1 MLVLQQPKIA
11 ILVGI
16 WYNFP
21 MENKRIASNKRAAH
35 KYEILDKI
43 EAGIELKGTEVKSLR
58 SNKVDLKDSFAKIQ
72 NEEVFLHNL
81 HISPYDKGSY
91 ANVEPTRVRKLLL
104 NKREIRKMLGKIKQ
118 KGYSLIAL
126 SLYFNSKGKAKV
138 ELGLARG
145 RKLYDQREK
154 IAKKETEQRM
164 RKLESFRR

>member
-1 MLVLQQPKIA
+1 MISSVQIA
-11 ILVGI
+11 ILFGI

-35 KYEILDKI
+35 RYEILEKM

-58 SNKVDLKDSFAKIQ
+58 SNKVDLKDSFARIQ

-91 ANVEPTRVRKLLL
+91 ANVEPMRVRKLLL
-104 NKREIRKMLGKIKQ
+104 HKRQISKLLGKIKQ

-138 ELGLARG
+138 ELGLAKG

-154 IAKKETEQRM
+154 IAKKETEM
-164 RKLESFRR
+164 RIKKITSFRK

>member
-1 MLVLQQPKIA
+1 MQQPQIA
-11 ILVGI
+11 IRQCV
-16 WYNFP
+16 WYNLL

-35 KYEILDKI
+35 RYEILERI

-58 SNKVDLKDSFAKIQ
+58 LNKMDLKDSFARIQ

-91 ANVEPTRVRKLLL
+91 ANVDPMRIRKLLL
-104 NKREIRKMLGKIKQ
+104 NKREIAKLIGKIKQ

-126 SLYFNSKGKAKV
+126 SLYFNSKGKVKV

-154 IAKKETEQRM
+154 IAKKETELRI
-164 RKLESFRR
+164 KKITSFRK

>member
-1 MLVLQQPKIA
+1 
-11 ILVGI
+11 
-16 WYNFP
+16 

-35 KYEILDKI
+35 RYEILQRI
-43 EAGIELKGTEVKSLR
+43 EAGIVLLGTEVKSLR
-58 SNKVDLKDSFAKIQ
+58 ANKVDLTDSFARIQ
-72 NEEVFLHNL
+72 NEEVFLYNL

-104 NKREIRKMLGKIKQ
+104 NKREITKLFGKIKQ

-138 ELGLARG
+138 ELGLGRG

-154 IAKKETEQRM
+154 IAKKETDQRL
-164 RKLESFRR
+164 RKLGSFRK